1 MRRLLAFLLIPA
13 LVLTACVTI
22 NVYFPAAEVE
32 QAAREFVDDV
42 IGNDEAAPA
51 DEAGSGGG
59 SAWVPRFDP
68 NPVAWFIGTAHAQSA
83 DITLRTPAIDAIRT
97 RMRDRFR
104 STFLPALESGAIGI
118 ARDGTVV
125 MRDASK
131 VSLRD
136 RSALN
141 QAIAESDRDRKA
153 LYREVAVANGHPEWE
168 SQVRETF
175 AREWRERARSGW
187 WVQDA
192 SGNWSQK

>member
-1 MRRLLAFLLIPA
+1 MRRLLAILLFPA

-42 IGNDEAAPA
+42 IGNDEAAPVE
-51 DEAGSGGG
+51 DAGPGG

-68 NPVAWFIGTAHAQSA
+68 NPVSWFIGTAHAQAA
-83 DITLRTPAIDAIRT
+83 DITLRTPAIEAIRT

-118 ARDGTVV
+118 ARDGGIV

-136 RSALN
+136 RAALN
-141 QAIAESDRDRKA
+141 QAIADSERDRRA

-168 SQVRETF
+168 AQVRETF
-175 AREWRERARSGW
+175 AREWRTRARSGW
-187 WVQDA
+187 WVQDG